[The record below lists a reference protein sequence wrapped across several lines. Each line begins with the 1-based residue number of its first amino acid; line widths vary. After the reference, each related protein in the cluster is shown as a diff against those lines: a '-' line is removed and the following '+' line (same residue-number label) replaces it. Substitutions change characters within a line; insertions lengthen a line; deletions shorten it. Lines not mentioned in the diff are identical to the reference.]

1 MRAVPSAFGSTSAEP
16 QPGHHTAVSSM
27 SPRSSHTSW
36 FASFGPVKK
45 PKYVVVVVV
54 SQGGTGGTT
63 AAPAAR
69 EIWEGIAALRAR

>member
-1 MRAVPSAFGSTSAEP
+1 M
-16 QPGHHTAVSSM
+16 
-27 SPRSSHTSW
+27 
-36 FASFGPVKK
+36 KK

-69 EIWEGIAALRAR
+69 EIWEGIAALTHKAKKHDGKKHGKKDKKDKKDGRGTRSASLPPVAFAGAGGAR